1 MIDDGELL
9 TQSCCGRTIGS
20 EDVFQYCACLS
31 RVHNIGYHSRNYYGE
46 GVESAWAF
54 SIVESLLLVPTGVLK
69 GGFVHPLDPHAG
81 SALLHLKHMSVK
93 ICACL
98 IHCCLDIMW
107 WWLSCWKKGKESIS
121 KRVLCHARDQISCQ
135 GTCSTMSKT
144 VSWLCLILDC
154 QVLDPIFLLCSAS
167 HIEGGRLK
175 SLKDEIE
182 CNEELFILVS
192 WEWLLW
198 ISIAPCLFAFFFP
211 VFLVSFPL
219 CGFYFFRVGCKV
231 CCIVFPTYNEFL
243 FSKSI
248 LKYWNLWCLCT
259 ED

>member
-1 MIDDGELL
+1 MFESNIIANFWLDTLVSSIKALPACCKRGCPQTLL
-9 TQSCCGRTIGS
+9 PQADFVLPPDHLCRPMWRLLHIFPQGMLVPHPFCIGS

-31 RVHNIGYHSRNYYGE
+31 RVQNIGYHSRNYYGE

-154 QVLDPIFLLCSAS
+154 QVLDPIFVLCSAS

-198 ISIAPCLFAFFFP
+198 ISIEL
-211 VFLVSFPL
+211 L
-219 CGFYFFRVGCKV
+219 R
-231 CCIVFPTYNEFL
+231 N
-243 FSKSI
+243 
-248 LKYWNLWCLCT
+248 
-259 ED
+259 